1 MMKSLAFN
9 AIILYILFKSSV
21 RDLLMHSLPSLLKSL
36 TTVPQLRDALF
47 GFLHKTCRLSR
58 RSIACLLFV
67 VGFWAVQKLWQRLAK
82 RGQWVARFVER
93 YLCNAKTRQTSHY
106 ELVDGGNDKYRGIL
120 F

>member
-21 RDLLMHSLPSLLKSL
+21 RDMILHSLPSLIQSL
-36 TTVPQLRDALF
+36 TSLPQLRDALY

-58 RSIACLLFV
+58 RSIACLLFI
-67 VGFWAVQKLWQRLAK
+67 VGLLAVQKVWQRLAK

-93 YLCNAKTRQTSHY
+93 YLYNAKTM
-106 ELVDGGNDKYRGIL
+106 
-120 F
+120 

>member
-21 RDLLMHSLPSLLKSL
+21 RDLLMLSLPSLHKSL
-36 TTVPQLRDALF
+36 TTFPQLREALF

-67 VGFWAVQKLWQRLAK
+67 VGFWAVQKVWQRLAK

-93 YLCNAKTRQTSHY
+93 YLCSAKSRKPCSF
-106 ELVDGGNDKYRGIL
+106 EVVDGGNDKYRGLL